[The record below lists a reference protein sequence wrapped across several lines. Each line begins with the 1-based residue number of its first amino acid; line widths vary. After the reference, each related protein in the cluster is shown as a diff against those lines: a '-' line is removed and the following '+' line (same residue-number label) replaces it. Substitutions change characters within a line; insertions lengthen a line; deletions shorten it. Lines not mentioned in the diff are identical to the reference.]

1 MNLFRYVGL
10 EKPLIAPDQMIV
22 LATASN
28 LLAGPPPVL
37 APAPGLR
44 CFN

>member
-1 MNLFRYVGL
+1 MNLYRYIGIRKKV
-10 EKPLIAPDQMIV
+10 APDQMIV